1 MTGYQEAFDNPVAVT
16 DKQDHYS
23 RREVGL
29 SHPDVAGFI
38 RIRDNGDVEICA
50 GDGLAILMHPKT
62 GTITFV
68 ADHINFITRSD
79 SGLKWNHV
87 AFNEKATSF
96 KEPTFIA
103 SDPNSLEAFDT
114 YEGVESYLRGIE
126 EEGHTVWVRDN
137 LGNKM
142 SLDEYADLL
151 RDKEKETDPDG
162 FPDYSDAPAV
172 SEGLDD
178 GF

>member
-1 MTGYQEAFDNPVAVT
+1 MAVYQETFDNPIITA

-23 RREVGL
+23 KREVGI
-29 SHPDVAGFI
+29 SHPDVSGFV
-38 RIRDNGDVEICA
+38 RIRDNGDIEICA
-50 GDGLAILMHPKT
+50 GDGLAILLHPKT

-79 SGLKWNHV
+79 GGLKWNHV

-103 SDPNSLEAFDT
+103 ADPNSLEAFDT
-114 YEGVESYLRGIE
+114 YEGIETYLRGIE

-142 SLDEYADLL
+142 SLDEYADIL
-151 RDKEKETDPDG
+151 RDKQDPDEELG
-162 FPDYSDAPAV
+162 APDYPDIPD
-172 SEGLDD
+172 EY
-178 GF
+178 FPC